1 MSLRRPIQHMS
12 IPTNRYTV
20 SSPCSSDDQSD
31 YFSIWEPLPL
41 FAQLTSD
48 EEREKKAELSS
59 PGTYHVVMTPDSFST
74 LPEYADDTDRSNPKR
89 PSESR
94 SIRTDSPGSTCKSE
108 GNVEVDSP
116 NVVIVKTF
124 KDVTRRSSSSG
135 RTLRVS
141 PTSEISDPLC
151 SLSLS
156 PILDSPPS
164 PVLVDDDTLSVADL
178 HLDRHTQSTALFSH
192 FRHVVWR
199 QLFPHNRVQGV
210 DDSYGGDGRCIT
222 LNMDFL
228 EQEAAHFPPV
238 SKTCKSPMVLMLM
251 FTAFSRHNG
260 CFRTE
265 SLAQWYRTKC
275 RCIAVL
281 SASLSIAPDQHSK

>member
-1 MSLRRPIQHMS
+1 MS